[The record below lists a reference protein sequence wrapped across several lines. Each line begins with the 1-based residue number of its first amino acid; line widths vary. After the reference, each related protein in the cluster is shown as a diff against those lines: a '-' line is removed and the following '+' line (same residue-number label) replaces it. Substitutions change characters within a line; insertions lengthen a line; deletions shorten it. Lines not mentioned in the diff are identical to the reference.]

1 MKKYGMFLQGGK
13 DIVHPTQQTSIE
25 EATKYFAERK
35 KMSIQEFKKIFVVKE
50 LTNKNENYGIK
61 KRF

>member
-1 MKKYGMFLQGGK
+1 MIRYGMYLKNGFDL
-13 DIVHPTQQTSIE
+13 VHLTQQETLE

-50 LTNKNENYGIK
+50 LTDKNENYGIK